1 MYWTYVI
8 EERRIEFVKQT
19 RPELRVISRR
29 RCFSLLIAEILE
41 AVMLICFGLSWP
53 MNAYK
58 AYKAR
63 TAKGTSWQFLTLIC
77 AGYVCGIGAKL
88 ACGIVNWVL
97 VVYFVNL
104 VLLGVNWAV
113 YFRNRR
119 LDQASEGMCVE
130 VCIEAAAR

>member
-1 MYWTYVI
+1 M
-8 EERRIEFVKQT
+8 
-19 RPELRVISRR
+19 
-29 RCFSLLIAEILE
+29 LIAEILE

-119 LDQASEGMCVE
+119 LDQASEGMRVE

>member
-119 LDQASEGMCVE
+119 LDQASEGMRVE

>member
-41 AVMLICFGLSWP
+41 AVMLVCFGLSWP

-77 AGYVCGIGAKL
+77 AGYICGIGAKL

>member
-1 MYWTYVI
+1 M
-8 EERRIEFVKQT
+8 
-19 RPELRVISRR
+19 
-29 RCFSLLIAEILE
+29 LIAEILE
-41 AVMLICFGLSWP
+41 AVMLVCFGLSWP

-63 TAKGTSWQFLTLIC
+63 TAKGTSWQFLALIC
-77 AGYVCGIGAKL
+77 AGYICGIGAKL
-88 ACGIVNWVL
+88 VCGIVNWVL

>member
-8 EERRIEFVKQT
+8 EERRIEFVKRT

-41 AVMLICFGLSWP
+41 AVMLVCFGLSWP

-63 TAKGTSWQFLTLIC
+63 TAKGTSWQFLALIC
-77 AGYVCGIGAKL
+77 AGYICGIGAKL

-119 LDQASEGMCVE
+119 LDQASEGMRVE